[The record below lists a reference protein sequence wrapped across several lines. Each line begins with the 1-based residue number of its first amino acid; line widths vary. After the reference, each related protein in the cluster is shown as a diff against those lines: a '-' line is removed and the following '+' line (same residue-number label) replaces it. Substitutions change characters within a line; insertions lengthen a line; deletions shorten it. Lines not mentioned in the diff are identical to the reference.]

1 MIGSKESQYSGVS
14 CAMRWSRKLLLAAG
28 TCSALLL
35 GLTAEAARPMIDP
48 MKHDIGVVTQATW
61 SGKVLKF
68 RDTAVFSILFYNPA
82 DKQSRQLI
90 DGEYDKFAKKMKGIV
105 QVLAVDCTESP
116 KLCKD
121 NNATSLPQ
129 IVMFPTF
136 PLPPFPYQGSKDLEG
151 MTKAVRPL
159 IPSNVKTVANQK
171 ELDALL
177 ASTVQM
183 PKVLFFSDKLT
194 KPSILVKALSNAFK
208 DKLAFVLLNNKAFPE
223 AVKKYKVTSF
233 PHIAVV
239 RKDKKDE
246 VYKGAFEFQKLFDWL
261 NVFSETFVMGGGFSD
276 AAPAA
281 EFDPELQPWK
291 VEAVPELTKQSS
303 QDVCFKKSNKFVCV
317 VLVNKSRQLTPEQ
330 QEMMESLKEDYEGH
344 ESKGPDFRFMWMDLE
359 TEDEWAKLLDVA
371 DIPSVVAINPHKK
384 VRFLKLD
391 AGLPPTKAHIRKMLG
406 KISSGD
412 ARFKIV
418 PQAKVPKFVDRKDAK
433 ADAKK
438 SDNKKDEL

>member
-1 MIGSKESQYSGVS
+1 
-14 CAMRWSRKLLLAAG
+14 
-28 TCSALLL
+28 
-35 GLTAEAARPMIDP
+35 

-68 RDTAVFSILFYNPA
+68 RDTSVFSVLFYRPA
-82 DKQSRQLI
+82 DKESKALI
-90 DGEYDKFAKKMKGIV
+90 DGEYDSFAKKMKGIV
-105 QVLAVDCTESP
+105 QVYAVDCDENP

-121 NNATSLPQ
+121 NNATQLPQ
-129 IVMFPTF
+129 IIIFPPF
-136 PLPPFPYQGSKDLEG
+136 PLPPFPLQGARDVENMS
-151 MTKAVRPL
+151 KAVRPL
-159 IPSNVKTVANQK
+159 IPSNVKSVANQK
-171 ELDALL
+171 ELDALI

-183 PKVLFFSDKLT
+183 PKALFFSDKLT
-194 KPSILVKALSNAFK
+194 KPSLLVKALSNAFK
-208 DKLAFVLLNNKAFPE
+208 DKLALVLLNSTAFPE
-223 AVKKYKVTSF
+223 AVKKYKVSSF
-233 PHIAVV
+233 PHLVVV

-276 AAPAA
+276 TAPAA

-291 VEAVPELTKQSS
+291 VEAIPELTKQSS

-317 VLVNKSRQLTPEQ
+317 MLAKKGRELTPEE

-344 ESKGPDFRFMWMDLE
+344 DGKGPDFRFMWIDLA
-359 TEDEWAKLLDVA
+359 TEKEWAELFDVSKT
-371 DIPSVVAINPHKK
+371 PTVVAINPHKK

-391 AGLPPTKAHIRKMLG
+391 GDLPATKPHIRKMLE

-433 ADAKK
+433 EDTKKADT
-438 SDNKKDEL
+438 KKDEL

>member
-1 MIGSKESQYSGVS
+1 MNSNGSSWLGVAGS
-14 CAMRWSRKLLLAAG
+14 RRWSSKFLAGAL
-28 TCSALLL
+28 SVLLL
-35 GLTAEAARPMIDP
+35 GLTAVAARPLIDP
-48 MKHDIGVVTQATW
+48 MKHDIGVVTQSTW

-68 RDTAVFSILFYNPA
+68 RDTTVFSILFFNPA
-82 DKQSRQLI
+82 DKESRQLI
-90 DGEYDKFAKKMKGIV
+90 DGEYDKLAKKMKGIV
-105 QVLAVDCTESP
+105 QVLAVDCSENP

-121 NNATSLPQ
+121 NNATNLPQ
-129 IVMFPTF
+129 IIMFPPF
-136 PLPPFPYQGSKDLEG
+136 PLPPFPYQGSKDMES
-151 MTKAVRPL
+151 MAKVVRPL
-159 IPSNVKTVANQK
+159 IPSNVKSVANQK
-171 ELDALL
+171 ELDALI

-183 PKVLFFSDKLT
+183 PKALFFSDKLT

-208 DKLAFVLLNNKAFPE
+208 DKLAFVLLNNAAFPE

-233 PHIAVV
+233 PHLVVV

-246 VYKGAFEFQKLFDWL
+246 IYKGAFEFQKLFDWL

-291 VEAVPELTKQSS
+291 VEAIPELTKQSS

-317 VLVNKSRQLTPEQ
+317 ALAKKGRQLTTEE
-330 QEMMESLKEDYEGH
+330 QEMMESLKEDFEGH
-344 ESKGPDFRFMWMDLE
+344 DGKGPEFRFMWIDLE
-359 TEDEWAKLLDVA
+359 TETEWSELFGIANT
-371 DIPSVVAINPHKK
+371 PSVVAINPHKK

-391 AGLPPTKAHIRKMLG
+391 ADLPPTKPHIRKMLG

-418 PQAKVPKFVDRKDAK
+418 PQAKIPKFVDRKDMK
-433 ADAKK
+433 AEAKK
-438 SDNKKDEL
+438 SDGKKDEL

>member
-1 MIGSKESQYSGVS
+1 MTGSRVLITSTW
-14 CAMRWSRKLLLAAG
+14 WSRKFLLVAG
-28 TCSALLL
+28 ACGVLLL
-35 GLTAEAARPMIDP
+35 GLTTDAAHPIIDP

-68 RDTAVFSILFYNPA
+68 RDTTVFSILFYNPS
-82 DKQSRQLI
+82 DKGSRQLI
-90 DGEYDKFAKKMKGIV
+90 DGDYDKFAKKMKGIV
-105 QVLAVDCTESP
+105 QVLAVDCKENP

-121 NNATSLPQ
+121 NNASNLPQ
-129 IVMFPTF
+129 IVMFPLF
-136 PLPPFPYQGSKDLEG
+136 PLPPFPYQGSKDVES
-151 MTKAVRPL
+151 MAKAVRPL
-159 IPSNVKTVANQK
+159 IPSNVKSVANQK

-177 ASTVQM
+177 VSTVQM
-183 PKVLFFSDKLT
+183 PKVLVFSDKLT
-194 KPSILVKALSNAFK
+194 KPSILIKALSNAFK
-208 DKLAFVLLNNKAFPE
+208 DKLAFVLLNNAAFPE
-223 AVKKYKVTSF
+223 AVKKFKVTSF

-281 EFDPELQPWK
+281 EFDPELMPWK
-291 VEAVPELTKQSS
+291 IEPIPELTKQSS

-317 VLVNKSRQLTPEQ
+317 ILAKNGNQLTPEE

-344 ESKGPDFRFMWMDLE
+344 EGKGPDFRFMWVDLE
-359 TEDEWAKLLDVA
+359 TETEWANLFNIA
-371 DIPSVVAINPHKK
+371 NAPSVVAINPHKK

-391 AGLPPTKAHIRKMLG
+391 EGLPPTKPHIRKMLG

-418 PQAKVPKFVDRKDAK
+418 PQAKVPKFVDRKETK

-438 SDNKKDEL
+438 SDSKKDEL

>member
-1 MIGSKESQYSGVS
+1 M
-14 CAMRWSRKLLLAAG
+14 
-28 TCSALLL
+28 LLL
-35 GLTAEAARPMIDP
+35 GLTTEAARPMIDP
-48 MKHDIGVVTQATW
+48 MKHDIGVVTQSTW

-82 DKQSRQLI
+82 DRASRELI

-105 QVLAVDCTESP
+105 QVLAVDCTENA

-121 NNATSLPQ
+121 NNATNLPQ

-136 PLPPFPYQGSKDLEG
+136 PLPPFPYQGSKDLEN
-151 MTKAVRPL
+151 MAKAVRPL
-159 IPSNVKTVANQK
+159 IPSNVKSVANQK
-171 ELDALL
+171 ELDALI

-208 DKLAFVLLNNKAFPE
+208 DKLAFVLLNNAAFPE
-223 AVKKYKVTSF
+223 AVKKYKVYSF
-233 PHIAVV
+233 PHVVVV

-246 VYKGAFEFQKLFDWL
+246 IYKGTYEFQKLFDWL

-291 VEAVPELTKQSS
+291 LETIPELTKQSS

-317 VLVNKSRQLTPEQ
+317 VLTKRGRQLTPEE
-330 QEMMESLKEDYEGH
+330 QEQMESLKEDYEGH
-344 ESKGPDFRFMWMDLE
+344 EGKGPDFRFMWMDLDTE
-359 TEDEWAKLLDVA
+359 TEWAELLDITNA
-371 DIPSVVAINPHKK
+371 PSVVAINPHKK
-384 VRFLKLD
+384 VRFFKLD
-391 AGLPPTKAHIRKMLG
+391 ADLPPTKPHIRKMLG
-406 KISSGD
+406 KISRGD

-438 SDNKKDEL
+438 SDSKSDEL